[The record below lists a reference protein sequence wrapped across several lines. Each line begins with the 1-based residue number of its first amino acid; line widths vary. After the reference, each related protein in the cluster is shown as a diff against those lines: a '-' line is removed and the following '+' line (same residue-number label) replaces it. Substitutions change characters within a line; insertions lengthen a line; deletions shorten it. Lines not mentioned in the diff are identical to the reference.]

1 MTNTSQSTPVKTVAD
16 VAVHTLL
23 GELAEQGIKIQ
34 LPEDELALVK
44 NIRHLDV
51 DGGEAEKGEITIEM
65 PVDEDSWFFKCH
77 FPGDPI
83 MPGCLGIEGMWQS
96 MGVLLAAKG
105 YHGKLRALGIGDVK
119 FLGEVRPHHKV
130 VSFKLTIDKCKANR
144 KMVMAVARGTVEVD
158 GEEIYVA
165 EDRKSVV

>member
-105 YHGKLRALGIGDVK
+105 YHGKLRALG
-119 FLGEVRPHHKV
+119 R
-130 VSFKLTIDKCKANR
+130 S
-144 KMVMAVARGTVEVD
+144 
-158 GEEIYVA
+158 EEHTS
-165 EDRKSVV
+165 ELQSPD